1 MCRFEEL
8 YKRKEVTDMGKRY
21 LVLLL
26 AISIFLNVPM
36 KINAAEIM
44 EYNSDMQVLSKSIVS
59 GIRTGSGDRCLFDCE
74 LAIGIAKNGL
84 GVEFTTRCSTDATEI
99 GIKDAVLQ
107 EKTLLGWKDIPI
119 KDYCDYDQ
127 RIYVGAVVY
136 IKAEAGRTY
145 RVSCTHYAIV
155 DDVELTLYNYT
166 DEIVFN

>member
-1 MCRFEEL
+1 
-8 YKRKEVTDMGKRY
+8 MGKRY

-59 GIRTGSGDRCLFDCE
+59 GNRTRSGEPFLFDCE

-107 EKTLLGWKDIPI
+107 EKHYWVGKIYQL
-119 KDYCDYDQ
+119 
-127 RIYVGAVVY
+127 RI
-136 IKAEAGRTY
+136 
-145 RVSCTHYAIV
+145 IV
-155 DDVELTLYNYT
+155 IMISAYMSEL
-166 DEIVFN
+166 